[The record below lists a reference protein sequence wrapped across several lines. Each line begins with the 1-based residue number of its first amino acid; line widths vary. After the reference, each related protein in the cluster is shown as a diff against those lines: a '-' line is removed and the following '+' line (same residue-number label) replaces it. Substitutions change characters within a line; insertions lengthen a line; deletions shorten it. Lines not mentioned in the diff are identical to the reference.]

1 MALFSADCSLHWSQN
16 ITLGAS
22 TLLLKGQDAEVQ
34 SEKDACCWMTRGNAI
49 SDQSPHLQR
58 PGLPPPGANWLLS
71 ASSAPA
77 GVQGAAPLALF
88 PPSLA
93 TCGLAS
99 PGGLPKSARLGDSE
113 ERPQQNKDLSRP
125 GLCPLQLGDLRQL
138 PTSAPHSCKVRLSS
152 SPGSLGTRTGLV
164 APLGPAKSHGRCSV
178 SESLLPSGTSPQ
190 ALLRPLR
197 PHLGRARFDPLLAL
211 QRDCGSPSPAAPSAR
226 LPASSIWL
234 TKAAHTSESS
244 VLVWVLPGAQPLSAP
259 GQVI

>member
-1 MALFSADCSLHWSQN
+1 MALFSADCSLHWSQK

-22 TLLLKGQDAEVQ
+22 TSLLRGQDAEVQ

-71 ASSAPA
+71 ASSALA
-77 GVQGAAPLALF
+77 GVQGAAPPALF
-88 PPSLA
+88 TPSLA

-99 PGGLPKSARLGDSE
+99 PWGLPKSARLGDSE

-138 PTSAPHSCKVRLSS
+138 PTSAPHSCKARLSS

-178 SESLLPSGTSPQ
+178 SHCCPLGRVPRLFSVHSGPIWAGPVLTLSWLSSVTVAPRLRQPPLPGFPPAAAGSP
-190 ALLRPLR
+190 R
-197 PHLGRARFDPLLAL
+197 PHTRVSHLFWS
-211 QRDCGSPSPAAPSAR
+211 GSCREHSRCRP
-226 LPASSIWL
+226 
-234 TKAAHTSESS
+234 
-244 VLVWVLPGAQPLSAP
+244 
-259 GQVI
+259 QVK